1 MITPIGEIDQ
11 GLRSEPGISCANSR
25 NYNLNMPESARS
37 KMSKISS
44 SKGSN
49 QKQGSRAASEI
60 AIERADAE

>member
-1 MITPIGEIDQ
+1 MITPIGGIDQ
-11 GLRSEPGISCANSR
+11 GLRSEQGIPHANSR

-49 QKQGSRAASEI
+49 QKHGSRAASEI
-60 AIERADAE
+60 DIERADAE